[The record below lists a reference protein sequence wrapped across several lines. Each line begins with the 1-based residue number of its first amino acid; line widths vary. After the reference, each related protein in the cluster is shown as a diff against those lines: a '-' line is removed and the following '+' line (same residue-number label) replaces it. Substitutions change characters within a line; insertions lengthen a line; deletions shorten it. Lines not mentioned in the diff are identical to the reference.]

1 MYPNLYYLFY
11 DLFGLKI
18 ELLKIVQSFGFFVA
32 LAFIGASY
40 TLSSEIHRKTQ
51 QGFFKPTYKTEKQNG
66 KASILEILVN
76 SFYGFILGF
85 KLPLFF
91 TNFEYVVNN
100 PQETLISTSG
110 NLVIGIITSLSFL
123 LYSLKKA
130 KNHKNSSDSKK
141 QVEIEPQQHV
151 GNIIMLG
158 AVSGIL
164 GAKIFHLMEN
174 PDEIAGFFNG
184 TNSFFSGLTMYGGL
198 IFAAFTIILYGQK
211 NNLKPKHLI
220 DAAAPS
226 VMLGYAI
233 GRIGCHISGDG
244 DWGVANTLSKP
255 NWLNFLPDWMW
266 AYNYPNNVIGVFGP
280 QLGNSSGIE
289 ITNGPCWTGYCTELY
304 PAVFP
309 TAFYEAIIC
318 LILFG
323 ILWQI
328 RKRISIPGILFSI
341 YLMFNGLERFL
352 IEKIRVNEK
361 VFGLDITQAEI
372 ISSFLFALGLFGLFY
387 FKKIHNNAEHES

>member
-1 MYPNLYYLFY
+1 
-11 DLFGLKI
+11 
-18 ELLKIVQSFGFFVA
+18 
-32 LAFIGASY
+32 
-40 TLSSEIHRKTQ
+40 
-51 QGFFKPTYKTEKQNG
+51 
-66 KASILEILVN
+66 
-76 SFYGFILGF
+76 
-85 KLPLFF
+85 
-91 TNFEYVVNN
+91 
-100 PQETLISTSG
+100 
-110 NLVIGIITSLSFL
+110 
-123 LYSLKKA
+123 
-130 KNHKNSSDSKK
+130 
-141 QVEIEPQQHV
+141 
-151 GNIIMLG
+151 
-158 AVSGIL
+158 
-164 GAKIFHLMEN
+164 MEN

-255 NWLNFLPDWMW
+255 NWLNLLPDWMW

-280 QLGNSSGIE
+280 QPGNSSGIE